1 MLVKPREAAR
11 VRPKEGRLHRAG
23 TGLRVCLPVGRQDTM
38 RDTRAEILHE
48 AEALIRSRGYS
59 GVSYADLADLVGIRK
74 ASIHH
79 HFPAKADLA
88 TALLAHYDK
97 RYDGAL
103 AAIRA
108 GTDDGLARI
117 RAYAGL
123 YLQGV
128 EKGLGCLCAAFAAE
142 LEALPAPLRVDL
154 SRFFGKHV
162 AWIEQVI
169 RDGVANATIRAD
181 VAARPFARM
190 IVASLEGA
198 LMMERVLDGT
208 TGFADSFAAI
218 EAALRP

>member
-1 MLVKPREAAR
+1 
-11 VRPKEGRLHRAG
+11 
-23 TGLRVCLPVGRQDTM
+23 M
-38 RDTRAEILHE
+38 RDTRAELLHQ

-59 GVSYADLADLVGIRK
+59 GVSYADLAALVGIRK

-79 HFPAKADLA
+79 HFPTKADLA
-88 TALLAHYDK
+88 TALLAHYDE

-103 AAIRA
+103 AGIRTA
-108 GTDDGLARI
+108 TDDGLARI
-117 RAYAGL
+117 RAYADL

-142 LEALPAPLRVDL
+142 LETLPAALRADL

-169 RDGVANATIRAD
+169 GDGIANGTIRSD
-181 VAARPFARM
+181 VAPRPFARM

-208 TGFADSFAAI
+208 TGFSDAFTAV
-218 EAALRP
+218 EVALRP